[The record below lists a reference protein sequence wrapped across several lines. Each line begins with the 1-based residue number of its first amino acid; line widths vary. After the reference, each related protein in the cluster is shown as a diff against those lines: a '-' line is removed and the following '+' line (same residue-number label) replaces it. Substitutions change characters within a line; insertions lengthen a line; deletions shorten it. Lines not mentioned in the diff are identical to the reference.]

1 MNTTRR
7 IVLLVTTLFAGATAF
22 AQEPITPAEMS
33 EKALLAKA
41 RQLLQEEHQLSKIAV
56 VQAGS
61 EKVKQFATRTLK
73 RGEELEAK
81 LSALAASAGVT
92 EPQKLSAPM
101 QERLTAIGK
110 LKGGSFD
117 PDYLKMLL
125 DMQGNNVLVLEE
137 LARRADDPKL
147 REFARETAAAERAD
161 RQAARKL
168 AAADLPHAQPESK

>member
-1 MNTTRR
+1 M
-7 IVLLVTTLFAGATAF
+7 
-22 AQEPITPAEMS
+22 
-33 EKALLAKA
+33 
-41 RQLLQEEHQLSKIAV
+41 
-56 VQAGS
+56 
-61 EKVKQFATRTLK
+61 KQFAIRAAK

-81 LSALAASAGVT
+81 LTALAATAGVS

-137 LARRADDPKL
+137 LAKRADDPKL
-147 REFARETAAAERAD
+147 REFARETAATERTD
-161 RQAARKL
+161 RQAAQEL
-168 AAADLPHAQPESK
+168 AAADLPHAKSGPK